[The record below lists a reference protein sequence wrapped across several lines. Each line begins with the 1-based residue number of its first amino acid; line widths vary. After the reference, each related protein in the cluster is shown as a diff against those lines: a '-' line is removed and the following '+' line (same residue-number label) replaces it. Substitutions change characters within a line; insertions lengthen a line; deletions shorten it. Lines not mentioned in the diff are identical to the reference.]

1 MKIIDTNILNKFI
14 RDEILLDSSD
24 EFCITE
30 ELKDEIE
37 ILKSLSPDYRN
48 KIQRIKFTDIQKD
61 SFDEVKYLENY
72 KTFLN
77 KYNNIVS
84 FYGLKGLGD
93 ISIMASIATVL
104 QTQRT
109 LFDNEYIEVVTSD
122 SDLKEALKEEFS
134 DKINIK

>member
-14 RDEILLDSSD
+14 RDERSFDSSD
-24 EFCITE
+24 EFFITE

-37 ILKSLSPDYRN
+37 ILKSLSPNYRN
-48 KIQRIKFTDIQKD
+48 KIQRIKFIDIQKD

-93 ISIMASIATVL
+93 ISIMASIATIL

-109 LFDNEYIEVVTSD
+109 LFDDGYIEVVTAD
-122 SDLKEALKEEFS
+122 GDLKEALKGEFS
-134 DKINIK
+134 DKIIIR